1 MIVVGLTGSMA
12 MGKTTVASMFALFGI
27 PVFDADASVRDFY
40 SGNTAR
46 FVESMFPGVVIE
58 GRVDRDR
65 LADLVLSDAE
75 ALSKLQGLVHPA
87 VAKARSEFVEDAKLK
102 GRRLVVLDIPLLFET
117 GTQATVDIFLVVSAP
132 ESIQLARAM
141 AREGMTE
148 DKFLYLVSQQKSDLE
163 KRRRSHFVIDTS
175 ETYDKTQEQVK
186 QFLRCTL
193 GLERRNG
200 HHARNRS

>member
-1 MIVVGLTGSMA
+1 MIVVGLTGSIA
-12 MGKTTVASMFALFGI
+12 MGKSTVASMFALLGI
-27 PVFDADASVRDFY
+27 PIFDADASVREFY

-46 FVESMFPGVVIE
+46 FVENMFPGVVID

-65 LADLVLSDAE
+65 LTDLLLTDE
-75 ALSKLQGLVHPA
+75 KALSKLQELVHPA
-87 VAKARSEFVEDAKLK
+87 VAKARSEFVEHARLNR
-102 GRRLVVLDIPLLFET
+102 RRLVVVDIPLLFET
-117 GTQATVDIFLVVSAP
+117 EAQAAVDIFLVVSAP
-132 ESIQLARAM
+132 GSIQRSRAL

-175 ETYDKTQEQVK
+175 ETYDKTREQVRH
-186 QFLRCTL
+186 FLRCTL

-200 HHARNRS
+200 HHA